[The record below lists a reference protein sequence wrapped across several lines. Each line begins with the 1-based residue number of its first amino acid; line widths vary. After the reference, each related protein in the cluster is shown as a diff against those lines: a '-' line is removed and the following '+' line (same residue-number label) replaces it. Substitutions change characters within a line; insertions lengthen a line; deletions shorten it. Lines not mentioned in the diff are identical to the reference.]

1 MNIERNSVEGRA
13 AVHAALG
20 EPARLRIVDLLAL
33 GDLSPAELQG
43 ELGMA
48 SNLLSHHL
56 RTLEE
61 AGLVSRHRSEAD
73 RRRSYVR
80 LERDGMAGLL
90 PAAAVRA
97 PRVLFVCYANSAR
110 SQLAEALW
118 KRASPV
124 PSASAGT
131 HPAAGVAPGAKD
143 VAARHGLDLEGSRP
157 EELSR
162 VARLGDLLVAVCDRA
177 HEELPASGRLHW
189 SVPDPVGVGTPA
201 AFEAAFCEIAE
212 RVTDLSRRLST
223 A

>member
-1 MNIERNSVEGRA
+1 MNIELNSVEGRA

-20 EPARLRIVDLLAL
+20 EPSRLRIVDLLAF

-43 ELGMA
+43 ELGIA

-56 RTLEE
+56 RILEG
-61 AGLVSRHRSEAD
+61 ARLVSRHRSEAD

-90 PAAAVRA
+90 PAATVRV

-110 SQLAEALW
+110 SQLADALW
-118 KRASPV
+118 KRASKV

-131 HPAAGVAPGAKD
+131 HPAAGVAPGARD
-143 VAARHGLDLEGSRP
+143 VAGRHGLDLEESKP

-162 VARLGDLLVAVCDRA
+162 VARIGDLLVAVCDRA
-177 HEELPASGRLHW
+177 HEELPASDRLHW
-189 SVPDPVGVGTPA
+189 SVPDPVAVGTPA
-201 AFEAAFCEIAE
+201 AFEAAFSQIAE
-212 RVTDLSRRLST
+212 RVADLSARIS
-223 A
+223 AA